1 MQFLRRASQ
10 REVLTVSSL
19 GQITLPAGM
28 RKHLGIEPGG
38 ALIVEECAGE
48 LRLKPAAVL
57 EMEIYSDEQIAD
69 WDQADSLSDQ
79 ERQQILERL
88 QSC

>member
-38 ALIVEECAGE
+38 ALIV
-48 LRLKPAAVL
+48 
-57 EMEIYSDEQIAD
+57 
-69 WDQADSLSDQ
+69 
-79 ERQQILERL
+79 
-88 QSC
+88 

>member
-1 MQFLRRASQ
+1 MRFLRRASQ
-10 REVLTVSSL
+10 REVITVSSR

-28 RKHLGIEPGG
+28 RNHLGIEPGG

-57 EMEIYSDEQIAD
+57 EMEMYSDEQIAG
-69 WDQADSLSDQ
+69 WDQPDALSDH

-88 QSC
+88 KSC

>member
-1 MQFLRRASQ
+1 
-10 REVLTVSSL
+10 
-19 GQITLPAGM
+19 
-28 RKHLGIEPGG
+28 
-38 ALIVEECAGE
+38 
-48 LRLKPAAVL
+48 
-57 EMEIYSDEQIAD
+57 MEIYSDEQIAD